1 MAIKSFFALMRKS
14 NMVYEKYFDALV
26 RKWGLNSTS
35 FQVLMFFADNPEN
48 NTARDMCR
56 MRSMKTGIV
65 SVAIEQ
71 LSAAGLLE
79 RRMDLNDRRIQRL
92 YLTDK
97 AQPLVEEGRA
107 LRVRFFERLKQ
118 GMTEEEFRIYFNLTM
133 KLQSTVEEMAEE
145 LR

>member
-118 GMTEEEFRIYFNLTM
+118 GMTEEEFRIYLNLTM

>member
-118 GMTEEEFRIYFNLTM
+118 GMTEEEFLIYFNLTM

>member
-1 MAIKSFFALMRKS
+1 MAIKSFFSLMRKT
-14 NMVYEKYFDALV
+14 NTVYEKYFEQLV

-35 FQVLMFFADNPEN
+35 FQVLMFFGDNPEY
-48 NTARDMCR
+48 NTARDLCR

-71 LSAAGLLE
+71 LTSAGLLE

-92 YLTDK
+92 YLTEK
-97 AQPLVEEGRA
+97 AHPVVEEGRD

-118 GMTEEEFRIYFNLTM
+118 GMTEEEFRIYYNLTM
-133 KLQSTVEEMAEE
+133 KLQSTVEEMARE
-145 LR
+145 LQ